1 MREYVKDFFS
11 TLHQRYLKP
20 DGFTKVRHTFSRKKV
35 DYTERF
41 QFQGSAWNDAASPWR
56 FYINVGVEF
65 HNIPARVPCL
75 DFPRTHCWTRIEK
88 LVLDVPSQYD
98 LPDSNTEQFAS
109 QIAGYL
115 QSASMLVAREYQQ
128 IRQAYESKKT
138 PYLSTA

>member
-1 MREYVKDFFS
+1 MRKSVNNFFG

-20 DGFTKVRHTFSRKKV
+20 YGFKKVRHTFSRENA

-41 QFQGSAWNDAASPWR
+41 QFQGSAWNDSASPWR

-65 HNIPARVPCL
+65 HNIPARVPCR
-75 DFPRTHCWTRIEK
+75 DFPRTHCWTRIER
-88 LVLDVPSQYD
+88 LVSDVPSEYE
-98 LPDSNTEQFAS
+98 LPESNTEEFAS

-115 QSASMLVAREYQQ
+115 ESASLHVAREIQQ
-128 IRQAYESKKT
+128 IRQAYEYNKT